1 MARPRPEL
9 EFNHYAGVLTA
20 SVTQATTDNQHYNW
34 TETVNML

>member
-9 EFNHYAGVLTA
+9 EFNHYAEVLTA
-20 SVTQATTDNQHYNW
+20 SVTQASDNQHYNW